1 MTVLD
6 LPIPALKPQKK
17 RPAKAKARPKK
28 EKVDAAAKSAVEAL
42 LDVAAKGPE
51 QYRLTLDEYHGMS
64 DAGWFADRRVEFI
77 DGEILQVA
85 AQRNKHGCAI
95 SQSADVLNDLFPNKK
110 FWVRVQMTLH
120 VAGREP
126 DPDLAVLGSP
136 RRRDDEIPL
145 AAEALL
151 VIEVSDS
158 TLLYDRT
165 VKAGLYAAGGIAEYV
180 IVNVAERQLEVHR
193 TPVADATRRFGHRYD
208 AITLLKPGDTFT
220 PLAAP
225 HAAIPVGD
233 FM

>member
-6 LPIPALKPQKK
+6 LPTRPRTPRVKPKK
-17 RPAKAKARPKK
+17 KSAPAKAVAPPDCLM
-28 EKVDAAAKSAVEAL
+28 ELDQLIPPDGYPFGLDQYLAL
-42 LDVAAKGPE
+42 S
-51 QYRLTLDEYHGMS
+51 DEGHLP
-64 DAGWFADRRVEFI
+64 DRHVQFI
-77 DGEILQVA
+77 DGEIIA
-85 AQRNKHGCAI
+85 MPAQRDDHAFSVTRSGRA
-95 SQSADVLNDLFPNKK
+95 ADKVFPEND
-110 FWVRVQMTLH
+110 FWVRTQMTLL
-120 VAGREP
+120 VNQAAP
-126 DPDLAVLGSP
+126 DPDVVV
-136 RRRDDEIPL
+136 IPGP
-145 AAEALL
+145 AKPGRGIPDASQALL

-193 TPVADATRRFGHRYD
+193 SPVADATRRFGHRYD

-225 HAAIPVGD
+225 DAAIPVGD